1 MIRLISNIKLLFIS
15 VFFIF
20 SCSEETIIYDEIE
33 NKDSTIQTATL
44 PLTNNKLFQSF
55 PQFSSRDKL
64 YFGSVKESEN
74 LYSLVQMTLYSG
86 NIPPVSLVDLL
97 ADSIQVDSAMVYFQ
111 TEDSLSTEGFGLG
124 LYSIITEDDSTFSDS
139 LNYYNQSDFID
150 FESNSFL
157 LNETYLDPEYF
168 TPDSTGL
175 DTVKIMFTEENGT
188 LEILK
193 EYFLD
198 TDTYPARTFMLKDTG
213 SMLEELFSLE
223 SNESATNGPK
233 MRVWY
238 KAVVDEQTTLDTF
251 ITFFSQKDIT
261 VFSPPEINDDDFNFI
276 SLNSGSGLRSIIE
289 FDLNYIDSLSR
300 NELFKNSNLVFDVES
315 SNLNED
321 DEFYVIVSAIQDSV
335 QNWSFT
341 SPFIDSADE
350 EGDSSSELETSYSID
365 ANFIISRKIE
375 DNQVRIPIQ
384 AFLQGYKNGLFQHNE
399 LMLYSAPVNSPFDKV
414 HLNLNAIEVMYVEP

>member
-1 MIRLISNIKLLFIS
+1 MIRLISNIKLLLIS

-44 PLTNNKLFQSF
+44 PQTNIKLFQSF
-55 PQFSSRDKL
+55 PQFSTRDKL

-124 LYSIITEDDSTFSDS
+124 LYSIISDDDSTFSDS
-139 LNYYNQSDFID
+139 LNYYTQSDFID

-157 LNETYLDPEYF
+157 LNGAYLDPEYF

-223 SNESATNGPK
+223 SNESANGPK

-321 DEFYVIVSAIQDSV
+321 EEFYVIVSAIQDSV

>member
-1 MIRLISNIKLLFIS
+1 MIRLISNIKLILIS
-15 VFFIF
+15 VFFVF

-44 PLTNNKLFQSF
+44 PQTNNKLFQSF

-124 LYSIITEDDSTFSDS
+124 LYSIISEDDSTFSDS

-157 LNETYLDPEYF
+157 LNEAYLDPEYF

-223 SNESATNGPK
+223 SNESANGPK

-350 EGDSSSELETSYSID
+350 EGDSSSELETSYPID

>member
-1 MIRLISNIKLLFIS
+1 MIRLISNIKLILIS
-15 VFFIF
+15 VFFVF

-44 PLTNNKLFQSF
+44 PQTNNKLFQSF

-124 LYSIITEDDSTFSDS
+124 IYSIISEDDSTFSDS

-157 LNETYLDPEYF
+157 LNEAYLDPEYF

-198 TDTYPARTFMLKDTG
+198 TDTYPARTFMLKDTE
-213 SMLEELFSLE
+213 SILEELFSLE
-223 SNESATNGPK
+223 SNESANGPK

>member
-1 MIRLISNIKLLFIS
+1 MIRLISNIKLLLIS

-44 PLTNNKLFQSF
+44 PLTNNKLFQTF

-124 LYSIITEDDSTFSDS
+124 LYSIISEDDSTFSDS

-157 LNETYLDPEYF
+157 LNEAYLDPEYF

-213 SMLEELFSLE
+213 SMLGELFSLE
-223 SNESATNGPK
+223 SNESANGPK

>member
-1 MIRLISNIKLLFIS
+1 MIRLISNIKLILIS
-15 VFFIF
+15 VFFVF

-44 PLTNNKLFQSF
+44 PQTNNKLFQSF

-124 LYSIITEDDSTFSDS
+124 LYSIISEDDSTFSDS

-157 LNETYLDPEYF
+157 LNEAYLDPEYF

-223 SNESATNGPK
+223 SNESANGPK

-251 ITFFSQKDIT
+251 ITFFSQKDMT

-341 SPFIDSADE
+341 SPFMDSADE

>member
-1 MIRLISNIKLLFIS
+1 MIRFLPRINLLFIS
-15 VFFIF
+15 IFFIF

-33 NKDSTIQTATL
+33 NKESTIQSVTL
-44 PLTNNKLFQSF
+44 PQTNNKLFQSF
-55 PQFSSRDKL
+55 PQFNTKDKL
-64 YFGSVKESEN
+64 YFGNVKESEN
-74 LYSLVQMTLYSG
+74 LYSLVQMTLFSG

-97 ADSIQVDSAMVYFQ
+97 ADSIQVDSAMVFFQ
-111 TEDSLSTEGFGLG
+111 TKDSLSTSFDLD
-124 LYSIITEDDSTFSDS
+124 LFSIVTAEDSVFSDS
-139 LNYYNQSDFID
+139 LNFYTQDDFID

-157 LNETYLDPEYF
+157 LNTAYLTPENIS
-168 TPDSTGL
+168 PDSTGL
-175 DTVKIMFTEENGT
+175 DTVKIMFNDENGM
-188 LEILK
+188 LDNFK

-198 TDTYPARTFMLKDTG
+198 TDIYPARTFMLKDSGNT
-213 SMLEELFSLE
+213 LEELFSIE
-223 SNESATNGPK
+223 SVESTNGPK

-238 KAVVDEQTTLDTF
+238 KAIIDEQTTLDTF
-251 ITFFSQKDIT
+251 ITFFAQKDIN
-261 VFSPPEINDDDFNFI
+261 VFSPPEISNDDFNFI
-276 SLNSGSGLRSIIE
+276 SLNSASGLRSIIE
-289 FDLNYIDSLSR
+289 FDLSYIDSLSR
-300 NELFKNSNLVFDVES
+300 NELFKNSNLVLDVAN

-341 SPFIDSADE
+341 SPFIDSGNDE
-350 EGDSSSELETSYSID
+350 GETSSDVEVSYSID

-414 HLNLNAIEVMYVEP
+414 NLNLNAIEVMYVEP

>member
-1 MIRLISNIKLLFIS
+1 MIRLISNIKLLLIS

-44 PLTNNKLFQSF
+44 PQTNNKLFQSF
-55 PQFSSRDKL
+55 PQFSTRDKL

-124 LYSIITEDDSTFSDS
+124 LYSIISDDDSTFSDS
-139 LNYYNQSDFID
+139 LNYYTQSDFID

-157 LNETYLDPEYF
+157 LNGAYLDPEYF

-223 SNESATNGPK
+223 SNESANGPK

-300 NELFKNSNLVFDVES
+300 NELFKNSNLVFDVAS

-375 DNQVRIPIQ
+375 DNKVRIPIQ

-414 HLNLNAIEVMYVEP
+414 YLNLNAIEVMYVEP

>member
-1 MIRLISNIKLLFIS
+1 MTRFISSINLLFIS
-15 VFFIF
+15 IFFIF

-33 NKDSTIQTATL
+33 NKESTIQTATL
-44 PLTNNKLFQSF
+44 PQTNNKLFQSF
-55 PQFSSRDKL
+55 PQFNSRDKL

-97 ADSIQVDSAMVYFQ
+97 ADSIQVDSAMVFFQ
-111 TEDSLSTEGFGLG
+111 TEDSLSTGFGLG
-124 LYSIITEDDSTFSDS
+124 LSSITTAEDSVFSDS
-139 LNYYNQSDFID
+139 LNFYTQSDFVD
-150 FESNSFL
+150 FDSNSFL
-157 LNETYLDPEYF
+157 LNGVYLTPEDF
-168 TPDSTGL
+168 SPDSTGL
-175 DTVKIMFTEENGT
+175 DTVKIMFTDENGT
-188 LEILK
+188 LDNLK
-193 EYFLD
+193 EYFFD

-213 SMLEELFSLE
+213 SMLEELFSIE
-223 SNESATNGPK
+223 SIESSKGPK

-238 KAVVDEQTTLDTF
+238 KAIIDEQTTLDTF
-251 ITFFSQKDIT
+251 ITFFAQKDIN
-261 VFSPPEINDDDFNFI
+261 VFSPPEISDDDFNFI
-276 SLNSGSGLRSIIE
+276 SLNSASGLRSIIE
-289 FDLNYIDSLSR
+289 FDLSYIDSLSR
-300 NELFKNSNLVFDVES
+300 NELFKNSNLVLDVAN

-341 SPFIDSADE
+341 SPFIDSGNDE
-350 EGDSSSELETSYSID
+350 GETSSDVEVSYSID

-399 LMLYSAPVNSPFDKV
+399 LMLYIAPVNSPFDKV
-414 HLNLNAIEVMYVEP
+414 NLNLNAIEVMYVEP

>member
-1 MIRLISNIKLLFIS
+1 MIRLISNIKLILIS
-15 VFFIF
+15 VFFVF

-44 PLTNNKLFQSF
+44 PQTNNKLFQSF

-124 LYSIITEDDSTFSDS
+124 LYSIISEDDSTFSDS

-157 LNETYLDPEYF
+157 LNEAYLDPEYF

-198 TDTYPARTFMLKDTG
+198 TETYPARTFMLKDTG

-223 SNESATNGPK
+223 SNESVNGPK
-233 MRVWY
+233 IRVWY

-300 NELFKNSNLVFDVES
+300 NELFKNSNLVFDVAS

-414 HLNLNAIEVMYVEP
+414 NLNLNAIEVMYVEP

>member
-1 MIRLISNIKLLFIS
+1 MIRLISNIKLLLIS

-124 LYSIITEDDSTFSDS
+124 LYSIISEDDSTFSDS

-157 LNETYLDPEYF
+157 LNEAYLDPEYF

-213 SMLEELFSLE
+213 SILEELFSLE
-223 SNESATNGPK
+223 SNESVNGPK

>member
-1 MIRLISNIKLLFIS
+1 MIRFFSRINLLFIS
-15 VFFIF
+15 IFFIF

-33 NKDSTIQTATL
+33 NKESTIQTATL
-44 PLTNNKLFQSF
+44 PEINNKLFQSF
-55 PQFSSRDKL
+55 PQFNAKDKL

-74 LYSLVQMTLYSG
+74 LYSLVQMTLFSG

-97 ADSIQVDSAMVYFQ
+97 ADSIQVDSAMVFFQ
-111 TEDSLSTEGFGLG
+111 TTDSLSTAFGLG
-124 LYSIITEDDSTFSDS
+124 LSSITTAEDSVFSDS
-139 LNYYNQSDFID
+139 LNFYTQNDFVD
-150 FESNSFL
+150 FNSNSFL
-157 LNETYLDPEYF
+157 LNETYLAPEDF
-168 TPDSTGL
+168 SPDSTGL
-175 DTVKIMFTEENGT
+175 DTVKIMFTDENGT
-188 LEILK
+188 LDNLK
-193 EYFLD
+193 EYFFD
-198 TDTYPARTFMLKDTG
+198 TDTYPARTFMLKDTENT
-213 SMLEELFSLE
+213 LEELFSIE
-223 SNESATNGPK
+223 SIESSNGPK

-238 KAVVDEQTTLDTF
+238 KAIIDEQTTLDTF
-251 ITFFSQKDIT
+251 ITFFAQKDIN
-261 VFSPPEINDDDFNFI
+261 VFSPPEISDDDFNFI

-289 FDLNYIDSLSR
+289 FDLSYIDSLSR
-300 NELFKNSNLVFDVES
+300 NELFKNSNLVLDVAN

-341 SPFIDSADE
+341 SPFIVSGNDE
-350 EGDSSSELETSYSID
+350 GETSSDTEVSYSID

-414 HLNLNAIEVMYVEP
+414 NLNLNAIEVMYVEP

>member
-1 MIRLISNIKLLFIS
+1 MIRFFSRINLLFIS
-15 VFFIF
+15 IFFIF

-33 NKDSTIQTATL
+33 NKESTIQTATL
-44 PLTNNKLFQSF
+44 PEINNKLFQSF
-55 PQFSSRDKL
+55 PQFNTKDKL

-74 LYSLVQMTLYSG
+74 LYSLIQMTLFSG

-97 ADSIQVDSAMVYFQ
+97 ADSIQVDSAMVFFQ
-111 TEDSLSTEGFGLG
+111 TTDSLSTAFGLG
-124 LYSIITEDDSTFSDS
+124 LSSITTAEDSVFSDS
-139 LNYYNQSDFID
+139 LNFYTQNDFVD
-150 FESNSFL
+150 FNSNSFL
-157 LNETYLDPEYF
+157 INETYLAPEDF
-168 TPDSTGL
+168 SPDSTGL
-175 DTVKIMFTEENGT
+175 DTVKIMFTDENGT
-188 LEILK
+188 LDNLK
-193 EYFLD
+193 EYFFD
-198 TDTYPARTFMLKDTG
+198 TDTYPARTFMLKDTENT
-213 SMLEELFSLE
+213 LEELFSIE
-223 SNESATNGPK
+223 SIESSNGPK

-238 KAVVDEQTTLDTF
+238 KAIIDEQTTLDTF
-251 ITFFSQKDIT
+251 ITFFAQKDIN
-261 VFSPPEINDDDFNFI
+261 VFSPPEISDDDFNFI

-289 FDLNYIDSLSR
+289 FDLSYIDSLSR
-300 NELFKNSNLVFDVES
+300 NELFKNSNLVLDVAN

-341 SPFIDSADE
+341 SPFIVSGNDE
-350 EGDSSSELETSYSID
+350 GETSSDTEVSYSID

-414 HLNLNAIEVMYVEP
+414 NLNLNAIEVMYVEP

>member
-1 MIRLISNIKLLFIS
+1 MIRLISKINILL
-15 VFFIF
+15 IF
-20 SCSEETIIYDEIE
+20 TFLFLSCSEETIIYDEIE
-33 NKDSTIQTATL
+33 NKDSTIQTASL
-44 PLTNNKLFQSF
+44 PQINNKLFQSF
-55 PQFSSRDKL
+55 PQFSTRDKL

-111 TEDSLSTEGFGLG
+111 TEDSLSTNFGLG
-124 LYSIITEDDSTFSDS
+124 LFSITTENDSVFSDS
-139 LNYYNQSDFID
+139 LNFYTQSDYVDFI
-150 FESNSFL
+150 SNSYL
-157 LNETYLDPEYF
+157 LNEVYLAPEDF

-175 DTVKIMFTEENGT
+175 DTVKIMFSEEDGSLSN
-188 LEILK
+188 LK

-198 TDTYPARTFMLKDTG
+198 SDTYPARTFMLKNTATLD
-213 SMLEELFSLE
+213 ELFSLE
-223 SNESATNGPK
+223 SNESVNGPK

-251 ITFFSQKDIT
+251 ITFFSQKDMT

-300 NELFKNSNLVFDVES
+300 NELFKNSNLVLDVAN

-341 SPFIDSADE
+341 SPFIDSGDE
-350 EGDSSSELETSYSID
+350 EGDSSSELETSYEINS
-365 ANFIISRKIE
+365 NFIISRKIE

-414 HLNLNAIEVMYVEP
+414 NLNLNAIEVMYVEP

>member
-1 MIRLISNIKLLFIS
+1 MIRLISKINILLILTFL
-15 VFFIF
+15 FL

-33 NKDSTIQTATL
+33 NKDSTIQTASL
-44 PLTNNKLFQSF
+44 PQINNKLFQSF
-55 PQFSSRDKL
+55 PQLSTRDKL

-124 LYSIITEDDSTFSDS
+124 LYSIISDDDSTFSDS
-139 LNYYNQSDFID
+139 LNYYTQSDFID

-157 LNETYLDPEYF
+157 LNGAYLDPEYF

-223 SNESATNGPK
+223 SNESANGPK

-300 NELFKNSNLVFDVES
+300 NELFKNSNLVFDVAS

>member
-1 MIRLISNIKLLFIS
+1 MTRFISSIKLLFIS
-15 VFFIF
+15 IFFIF

-33 NKDSTIQTATL
+33 NKESTIQTATL
-44 PLTNNKLFQSF
+44 PQTNNKLFQSF
-55 PQFSSRDKL
+55 PQFNSRDKL

-97 ADSIQVDSAMVYFQ
+97 ADSIQVDSAMVFFQ
-111 TEDSLSTEGFGLG
+111 TEDSLSTGFGLG
-124 LYSIITEDDSTFSDS
+124 LSSITTAEDSVFSDS
-139 LNYYNQSDFID
+139 LNFYTQSDFVD
-150 FESNSFL
+150 FDSNSFL
-157 LNETYLDPEYF
+157 LNGVYLTPEDF
-168 TPDSTGL
+168 SPDSTGL
-175 DTVKIMFTEENGT
+175 DTVKIMFTDENGT
-188 LEILK
+188 LDNLK
-193 EYFLD
+193 EYFFD
-198 TDTYPARTFMLKDTG
+198 IDTYPARTFMLKDTG
-213 SMLEELFSLE
+213 SMLEELFSIE
-223 SNESATNGPK
+223 SIESSKGPK

-238 KAVVDEQTTLDTF
+238 KAIIDEQTTLDTF
-251 ITFFSQKDIT
+251 ITFFAQKDIN
-261 VFSPPEINDDDFNFI
+261 VFSPPEISDDDFNFI
-276 SLNSGSGLRSIIE
+276 SLNSASGLRSIIE
-289 FDLNYIDSLSR
+289 FDLSYIDSLSR
-300 NELFKNSNLVFDVES
+300 NELFKNSNLVLDVAN

-341 SPFIDSADE
+341 SPFIDSGNDE
-350 EGDSSSELETSYSID
+350 EETSSDVEVSYSID

-414 HLNLNAIEVMYVEP
+414 NLNLNAIEVMYVEP

>member
-1 MIRLISNIKLLFIS
+1 MIRLISNIKLILIS
-15 VFFIF
+15 VFFVF

-44 PLTNNKLFQSF
+44 PQTNNKLFQSF

-124 LYSIITEDDSTFSDS
+124 IYSIISEDDSTFSDS

-157 LNETYLDPEYF
+157 LNEAYLDPEYF

-223 SNESATNGPK
+223 SNESANGPK

-341 SPFIDSADE
+341 SPFMDSADE

>member
-1 MIRLISNIKLLFIS
+1 MIRLISNIKLLLIS

-124 LYSIITEDDSTFSDS
+124 LYSIISEDDSTFSDS

-157 LNETYLDPEYF
+157 LNEAYLDPEYF

-198 TDTYPARTFMLKDTG
+198 TDTYPARTFMLKDTE
-213 SMLEELFSLE
+213 SILEELFSLE
-223 SNESATNGPK
+223 SNESANGPK

>member
-1 MIRLISNIKLLFIS
+1 MTRLISNIKLLLIS

-124 LYSIITEDDSTFSDS
+124 IYSIISEDDSTFSDS

-157 LNETYLDPEYF
+157 LNEAYLDPEYF

-198 TDTYPARTFMLKDTG
+198 TDTYPARTFMLKDTE
-213 SMLEELFSLE
+213 SILEELFSLE
-223 SNESATNGPK
+223 SNESANGPK

-238 KAVVDEQTTLDTF
+238 KAVIDEQTTLDTF

-300 NELFKNSNLVFDVES
+300 NELFKNSNLVFDVAS

-350 EGDSSSELETSYSID
+350 EGDSSSELETSYPID

>member
-1 MIRLISNIKLLFIS
+1 MIRLILKINILL
-15 VFFIF
+15 IF
-20 SCSEETIIYDEIE
+20 TFLFLSCSEETIIYDEIE
-33 NKDSTIQTATL
+33 NKDSTIQTASL
-44 PLTNNKLFQSF
+44 PQINNKLFQSF
-55 PQFSSRDKL
+55 PQFSTRDKL

-111 TEDSLSTEGFGLG
+111 TEDSLSTNFGLG
-124 LYSIITEDDSTFSDS
+124 LFSITTENDSVFSDS
-139 LNYYNQSDFID
+139 LNFYTQSDYVDFI
-150 FESNSFL
+150 SNSYL
-157 LNETYLDPEYF
+157 LNEVYLAPEDF

-175 DTVKIMFTEENGT
+175 DTVKIMFSEEDGSLSN
-188 LEILK
+188 LK

-198 TDTYPARTFMLKDTG
+198 SDTYPARTFMLKNTATLD
-213 SMLEELFSLE
+213 ELFSLE
-223 SNESATNGPK
+223 SNESVNGPK

-251 ITFFSQKDIT
+251 ITFFSQKDMT

-300 NELFKNSNLVFDVES
+300 NELFKNSNLVLDVAN

-341 SPFIDSADE
+341 SPFIDSGDE
-350 EGDSSSELETSYSID
+350 EGDSSSELETSYEINS
-365 ANFIISRKIE
+365 NFIISRKIE

-414 HLNLNAIEVMYVEP
+414 NLNLNAIEVMYVEP

>member
-1 MIRLISNIKLLFIS
+1 MIRLISNIKLLIS

-33 NKDSTIQTATL
+33 NRDSTIQTAIL
-44 PLTNNKLFQSF
+44 PQTNNKLFQSF
-55 PQFSSRDKL
+55 PQFITRDKL

-74 LYSLVQMTLYSG
+74 LYSLVQMTLFSG
-86 NIPPVSLVDLL
+86 NIPPVTLVDLL

-124 LYSIITEDDSTFSDS
+124 LFSIISDNDSTFSDS
-139 LNYYNQSDFID
+139 LNYYTQSDFID

-157 LNETYLDPEYF
+157 LNEAYLDPEYF

-188 LEILK
+188 LESLK

-223 SNESATNGPK
+223 SNESANGPK

-238 KAVVDEQTTLDTF
+238 KAVIDEQTTLDTF

-300 NELFKNSNLVFDVES
+300 NELFKNSNLVLDVTN

-341 SPFIDSADE
+341 SPFIDSGDE
-350 EGDSSSELETSYSID
+350 EGDSSSELETSYAINS
-365 ANFIISRKIE
+365 NFIISRKIE

-414 HLNLNAIEVMYVEP
+414 NLNLNAIEVMYVEP

>member
-1 MIRLISNIKLLFIS
+1 MIRLISNIKLILIS
-15 VFFIF
+15 VFFVF

-124 LYSIITEDDSTFSDS
+124 IYSIISEDDSTFSDS

-157 LNETYLDPEYF
+157 LNEAYLDPEYF

-223 SNESATNGPK
+223 SNESANGPK

-341 SPFIDSADE
+341 SPFMDSADE

>member
-1 MIRLISNIKLLFIS
+1 MIRLISNIKLLLIS

-124 LYSIITEDDSTFSDS
+124 LYSIISEDDSTFSDS

-157 LNETYLDPEYF
+157 LNEAYLDPEYF

-223 SNESATNGPK
+223 SNESANGPK

-341 SPFIDSADE
+341 SPFMDSADE

>member
-1 MIRLISNIKLLFIS
+1 MIRLISNIKLLLIS

-44 PLTNNKLFQSF
+44 PQTNNKLFQSF

-111 TEDSLSTEGFGLG
+111 TEDSLSTNFGLG
-124 LYSIITEDDSTFSDS
+124 LSSIITEEDSVFSDS
-139 LNYYNQSDFID
+139 LNFYTQSDFID

-157 LNETYLDPEYF
+157 LNGAYLTPEDF
-168 TPDSTGL
+168 SPDSTGL

-223 SNESATNGPK
+223 SNESANGPK

>member
-1 MIRLISNIKLLFIS
+1 MIRLISNIKLLLIS

-124 LYSIITEDDSTFSDS
+124 LYSIISEDDSTFSDS

-157 LNETYLDPEYF
+157 LNEAYLDPEYF

-223 SNESATNGPK
+223 SNESVNGPK

-350 EGDSSSELETSYSID
+350 EGDPSSELETSYSID

>member
-1 MIRLISNIKLLFIS
+1 MIRLISNIKLLLIS

-44 PLTNNKLFQSF
+44 PQTNNKLFQSF

-124 LYSIITEDDSTFSDS
+124 LYSIISEDDSTFSDS

-157 LNETYLDPEYF
+157 LNEAYLDPEYF

-223 SNESATNGPK
+223 SNESANGPK

>member
-1 MIRLISNIKLLFIS
+1 MIRLISNIKLLLIS

-44 PLTNNKLFQSF
+44 PQTNNKLFQSF
-55 PQFSSRDKL
+55 PEFSTRDKL

-124 LYSIITEDDSTFSDS
+124 LYSIISEDDSTFSDS

-157 LNETYLDPEYF
+157 LNEAYLDPEYF

-198 TDTYPARTFMLKDTG
+198 TETYPARTFMLKDTG

-223 SNESATNGPK
+223 SNESVNGPK

-341 SPFIDSADE
+341 SPFIDSTDE

>member
-1 MIRLISNIKLLFIS
+1 MIRLISNIKLLLIS

-124 LYSIITEDDSTFSDS
+124 LYSIISEDDSTFSDS

-157 LNETYLDPEYF
+157 LNEAYLDPEYF

-223 SNESATNGPK
+223 SNESSNGPK

>member
-1 MIRLISNIKLLFIS
+1 MIRLISNIKLLLIS

-124 LYSIITEDDSTFSDS
+124 LYSIISEDDSTFSDS

-157 LNETYLDPEYF
+157 LNEAYLDPEYF

-223 SNESATNGPK
+223 SNESANGPK